1 MELFSFVVLFILN
14 AQYMQNVNINITKI
28 LEDSNIPYRLLPHQ
42 KPVYTCEIAAAE
54 RGVPLDEMIK
64 CLVLINEKDNTP
76 LMTCV
81 TADKRVSLS
90 KIKKLLG
97 TKSLRMASDSE
108 IFEKTGFIR
117 GSIAP
122 IGVPDNLLIL
132 ADFLIQTKEK
142 VNIST
147 GDPSVGVEIPIADF
161 NKIFKGEY
169 HDIAEK

>member
-1 MELFSFVVLFILN
+1 
-14 AQYMQNVNINITKI
+14 MQNVNINVTQI
-28 LEDSNIPYRLLPHQ
+28 LEYSNIPYRLLPHK

-54 RGVPLDEMIK
+54 RCVPLDEMIK

-76 LMTCV
+76 IMVCV
-81 TADKRVSLS
+81 PADKRVSLS
-90 KIKKLLG
+90 KVKKLIS

-108 IFEKTGFIR
+108 ILEKTGFIR

-122 IGVPDNLLIL
+122 IGVPDNLRII

-147 GDPSVGVEIPIADF
+147 GDPSIGVEISFKDF

-169 HDIAEK
+169 NDIAEE